1 MLHRQTVAPELL
13 ALLDQLMI
21 VESLQNLRLVGGT
34 ALALQLGHRES
45 VDIDLF
51 GNIEI
56 ADERLKDLLLSIGK
70 IEEINISRSIKQF
83 YVNNIKLD
91 IVNYRYSWLDP
102 LVSIQGIHMASLRD
116 IAAMKLSAITQRGS
130 KKDFIDLYF
139 LLEHYSIV
147 EMMTFYKKKIID
159 GNEWLVYRSLS
170 FFDDAD
176 VQPTPK
182 IYVDISWEKIKARIA
197 SEVKKYSNL

>member
-56 ADERLKDLLLSIGK
+56 TDERLKELLLSIGK

>member
-13 ALLDQLMI
+13 ALLEQLMQ
-21 VESLQNLRLVGGT
+21 VEAIHDLRLVGGT

-51 GNIEI
+51 GRLEI
-56 ADERLKDLLLSIGK
+56 ADEKLKDILSPIGHT
-70 IEEINISRSIKQF
+70 EEINISRSIKQL
-83 YVNNIKLD
+83 YVNNVKLD
-91 IVNYRYSWLDP
+91 IVNYRYPWLDP
-102 LVSIQGIHMASLRD
+102 VVEMEGIRMASIRD

-139 LLEHYSIV
+139 LLQHFKIT
-147 EMMTFYKKKIID
+147 EMMTFYNKKITD
-159 GNEWLVYRSLS
+159 GNEWLVHRSLS

-176 VQPTPK
+176 QQPTPK
-182 IYVDISWEKIKARIA
+182 MYADISWEKIKTTIA
-197 SEVKKYSNL
+197 AEVKKYSNL